1 MPIAPSS
8 KSAAFLPNLNLNNH
22 KNSIQVDIR
31 DSYDSTTSRA
41 IAKVR
46 EANMDRLERLK
57 KYEEEAYQRKRYESQ
72 EIEAKQKE
80 FDEIL

>member
-8 KSAAFLPNLNLNNH
+8 KSASYLPNLNLRDH
-22 KNSIQVDIR
+22 KNSIQVDVR

-46 EANMDRLERLK
+46 EANMDRLSRLK
-57 KYEEEAYQRKRYESQ
+57 QYEEEAY
-72 EIEAKQKE
+72 
-80 FDEIL
+80 